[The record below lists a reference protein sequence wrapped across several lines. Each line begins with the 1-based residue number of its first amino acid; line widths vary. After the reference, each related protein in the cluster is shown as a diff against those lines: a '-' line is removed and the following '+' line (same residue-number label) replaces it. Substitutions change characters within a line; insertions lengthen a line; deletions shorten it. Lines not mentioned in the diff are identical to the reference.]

1 MLKRRTWLSDP
12 IRGAVAR
19 VLNRREL
26 AINRGDQHGVRRG
39 MVFAVLNTQGSD
51 ITDPET
57 DEPLGSVDLPKVL
70 VKIVR
75 TQDRLSVGRTF
86 KTRRR
91 NVGGSG
97 VMLGDIF
104 TPSRWIEEPETFEA
118 GERTYQ
124 EEIDEEES
132 FVKRGDPVVQMVGE
146 EYET

>member
-1 MLKRRTWLSDP
+1 M
-12 IRGAVAR
+12 AR

-26 AINRGDQHGVRRG
+26 AINRGDQHGVKPG
-39 MVFAVLNTQGSD
+39 MIFAVLNTQGSG

-91 NVGGSG
+91 NLGGSG
-97 VMLGDIF
+97 TVLSDIF
-104 TPSRWIEEPETFEA
+104 APSRWIEEPETFET

-124 EEIDEEES
+124 EEIDEAQS
-132 FVKRGDPVVQMVGE
+132 FVKRGDPVVQMLNE
-146 EYET
+146 EFDS